1 MDLSGLILH
10 ETYRLE
16 RQLGEGGM
24 GEVYVASHLRLE
36 RKFAVK
42 LLVAEAARDEV
53 ALGRFQR
60 EARVTSALGHPHI
73 VEVVDFN
80 LTPEGRPYLVMELL
94 EGEDLATRIRR
105 DGAMG
110 LARIA
115 SIVRQ
120 VTSALHAAHEKG
132 VVHRD
137 LKPENVF
144 LCRRGALD
152 DYVKLLD
159 FGISKVL
166 GSKTVET
173 KQRTLLGS
181 PCYMSPEQA
190 DERVSEVDVRTD
202 VYSVGT
208 MIFEMLAGAPPFEA
222 ASLPSLL
229 YKIVHVAPPD
239 LRALRPD
246 APAPLVQ
253 VVSIA
258 MQKELDLRYPTAE
271 ALWIAFCEAVEA
283 SLGEVEKTTISH
295 TAWPDHPELPV
306 QGLDAAPVHTP
317 RPPTPEPT
325 IGRSTTLSVSSGE
338 LRSAA
343 PRRPLVLV
351 AAGGALLLASLVI
364 FLALYL
370 GDSRPTR
377 TPAVAPRRPDGPV
390 TRAQPQDVGPP
401 PSDLA
406 ATRVPTGVASPE
418 VVVSPDAGPSP
429 RVVPR
434 PRLRPATLKVAAA
447 RGRKPVLANIYLD
460 GRRVG
465 QSPAVLRRLR
475 PGRHVVE
482 ARRYGLSSRKVI
494 EARPGQKMSVVLQL
508 E

>member
-10 ETYRLE
+10 ETYRLD

-36 RKFAVK
+36 RRFAVK
-42 LLVAEAARDEV
+42 LLIAEAARDEV
-53 ALGRFQR
+53 ALGRFQS

-80 LTPEGRPYLVMELL
+80 VTQEGRPYLVMELL
-94 EGEDLATRIRR
+94 EGEDLATRIDR

-110 LARIA
+110 LAQIA

-173 KQRTLLGS
+173 KQRTLVGS

-190 DERVSEVDVRTD
+190 DERVSEVDARTD
-202 VYSVGT
+202 IYAVGT

-239 LRALRPD
+239 IRSLRPD
-246 APAPLVQ
+246 APEPLVQ

-258 MQKELDLRYPTAE
+258 MQKEPDLRYPTAE
-271 ALWIAFCEAVEA
+271 ALWVAFCEAVEA

-295 TAWPDHPELPV
+295 TAWPEHPELPV
-306 QGLDAAPVHTP
+306 EGLGTAAVRTP
-317 RPPTPEPT
+317 HPPTHGPAL
-325 IGRSTTLSVSSGE
+325 GRSTTLSASAGE

-351 AAGGALLLASLVI
+351 AAGGGLLLASLVI
-364 FLALYL
+364 FLVLYL
-370 GDSRPTR
+370 GDSKPTR
-377 TPAVAPRRPDGPV
+377 TLAVAPRVPDGPV
-390 TRAQPQDVGPP
+390 TVAQPRDVGVP
-401 PSDLA
+401 PSDLPA
-406 ATRVPTGVASPE
+406 AVEVP
-418 VVVSPDAGPSP
+418 PDAAPAP
-429 RVVPR
+429 RVVPPR
-434 PRLRPATLKVAAA
+434 PRTRPATLKVAAA

-465 QSPAVLRRLR
+465 QSPAVLRRLS

-482 ARRYGLSSRKVI
+482 ARRGER
-494 EARPGQKMSVVLQL
+494 RGQKVVELKAGQRASVVLQL